1 MVCFIVYNN
10 FQMVI
15 FWQLVMVLIS
25 GLIASSY
32 RRSYVTR
39 LGARAARDGAERRS
53 TEDGPAVVCYQ
64 GIQYFSDPGGDGRAS
79 FCYHGNSPNYQGNS
93 GLPSYG
99 SAFTRNGRQGTYFIN
114 RLWDF

>member
-1 MVCFIVYNN
+1 
-10 FQMVI
+10 
-15 FWQLVMVLIS
+15 MVLIS

-64 GIQYFSDPGGDGRAS
+64 GIQYFSDPGGRAS
-79 FCYHGNSPNYQGNS
+79 VVLLRREIHQAYQERPGNILY
-93 GLPSYG
+93 
-99 SAFTRNGRQGTYFIN
+99 
-114 RLWDF
+114 